1 MPQTITPRVHCTV
14 KLTANDLATVNYAG
28 GEGGQ
33 IFIRNY
39 GPGDVW
45 VSADPQYPAS
55 VGNQNNYLLAKGD
68 YLAMGGV
75 GRGAYLTMM
84 SSSGNTQVSIAFGSK

>member
-14 KLTANDLATVNYAG
+14 KLAANDLATVNYAG
-28 GEGGQ
+28 GEGGG

-45 VSADPQYPAS
+45 LSADPQNPAAI
-55 VGNQNNYLLAKGD
+55 GNQNNFLLAKTD
-68 YLAMGGV
+68 YVAMGGV
-75 GRGAYLTMM
+75 SRGAYLTLM
-84 SSSGNTQVSIAFGSK
+84 SDQSNTQVSIAFSSK

>member
-1 MPQTITPRVHCTV
+1 MPQTLSPRIHCTV
-14 KLTANDLATVNYAG
+14 NLAANDLATVNYVGA
-28 GEGGQ
+28 EGGS

-39 GPGDVW
+39 GSGDVW
-45 VSADPQYPAS
+45 VSADPQHPAA

-75 GRGAYLTMM
+75 GRGSYLTLM
-84 SSSGNTQVSIAFGSK
+84 SSQANTQVSIAFGSR